1 MRRWY
6 GWSSGRLLVLDIGGG
21 SLEVATGSDEEPDA
35 ANSLPLGAGRLT
47 REHLPHDP
55 PDKNEVKALRKLVR
69 AAFARDL
76 GRVIRAGAP
85 DRAVGTSKTFRSLA
99 RLTGA
104 AASTEGPYVRGVLR
118 HKDLVDWLPRIE
130 AMSAADRAA
139 LPGVSPGRA
148 RQLLAGAVVA
158 DAAMDLLGV
167 EELEICP
174 WALREGVIL
183 RRLDQLA

>member
-1 MRRWY
+1 VRR
-6 GWSSGRLLVLDIGGG
+6 
-21 SLEVATGSDEEPDA
+21 
-35 ANSLPLGAGRLT
+35 
-47 REHLPHDP
+47 
-55 PDKNEVKALRKLVR
+55 
-69 AAFARDL
+69 
-76 GRVIRAGAP
+76 
-85 DRAVGTSKTFRSLA
+85 
-99 RLTGA
+99 
-104 AASTEGPYVRGVLR
+104 VLR
-118 HKDLVDWLPRIE
+118 HKDLLEWLPRL
-130 AMSAADRAA
+130 ASTTAADRAH